1 MPSSSSARSCP
12 RASSSDHGGGG
23 LAYGGHRG
31 GLHDRGGLH
40 RRALGGWLVG
50 LALAVAATTA
60 PATAEAQSELP
71 PQFAYNYGE
80 TDTARSMGMAGAL
93 RAAGGGIHG
102 IYLNPANLGIARV
115 YHLQAIGQWTPEAA
129 RQLYGG
135 AIVDSTRRLS
145 GGLSVIGGFQ
155 DPDGIDRS
163 QIDVRM
169 ALAFAISQSVH
180 LGVGGRYLSLNQEGL
195 GPLGNSRASGGLL
208 DPDDPPDGRNAL
220 ENTVTFDAGATVKA
234 TDAIH
239 ISIVGQN
246 LSYPNNALLPTTVG
260 GGIAYATRDFTIELD
275 GLADFNSWVSPNPR
289 IMAGGEYLIAD
300 RVPVRLGYRFDLLS
314 GSGLT
319 SSHQL
324 GVGAGYVD
332 PSFSLEFSVRRT
344 LVGPAATFMAAGAAF
359 HFESLG
365 LPIQEY

>member
-1 MPSSSSARSCP
+1 VPSSSPAKRSHALASALG
-12 RASSSDHGGGG
+12 AAILSSS
-23 LAYGGHRG
+23 
-31 GLHDRGGLH
+31 
-40 RRALGGWLVG
+40 
-50 LALAVAATTA
+50 AVADAD
-60 PATAEAQSELP
+60 PSELP
-71 PQFAYNYGE
+71 AQFAYNYGE
-80 TDTARSMGMAGAL
+80 TDTARTMGLAGAA
-93 RAAGGGIHG
+93 RAAGGGVQG
-102 IYLNPANLGIARV
+102 LYLNPANLGIARV
-115 YHLQAIGQWTPEAA
+115 YHLQAIGQWMPEAA

-169 ALAFAISQSVH
+169 AMAFAISQSVH
-180 LGVGGRYLSLNQEGL
+180 IGVGGRYLSLNQEGL
-195 GPLGNSRASGGLL
+195 GPLGNSRASGGLV
-208 DPDDPPDGRNAL
+208 DPDDPPNGRNAL
-220 ENTVTFDAGATVKA
+220 VNTVTFDAGATVKA
-234 TDAIH
+234 SDSVY
-239 ISIVGQN
+239 ISVAGQN

-260 GGIAYATRDFTIELD
+260 GGLAYATRDFTVELD
-275 GLADFNSWVSPNPR
+275 GVADFNSWASPSPR

-300 RVPVRLGYRFDLLS
+300 RVPVRLGYRFDMMA

-344 LVGPAATFMAAGAAF
+344 LVGPSATFMAASAAF

-365 LPIQEY
+365 LPIQDY